1 MIKVENTYVLANFES
16 KVRILRIS
24 EEMIE
29 KIKEENDIVDII
41 SEHVRLK
48 RTGRNYSGLCPFH
61 HEKTPSFSVS
71 QDKQIYKCFGCG
83 EAGNVI
89 TFLMKLR
96 NLSFIEACEF
106 LAERAKIDLH
116 INENNNSKNTSKK
129 LYDINT
135 EAARFYFNNL
145 KNNVRI
151 IKYLNDRGLSGKI
164 IANFGLGYALDSW
177 NSLYDYLKGKGFSEL
192 DMLSLGLISK
202 SKHGNYYD
210 RFRNRVIFPVFNVKG
225 KVIGFGGRVL
235 DDSKP
240 KYLNSPETILF
251 NKGTNLYGLNFAVK
265 NNTTKSFIMV
275 EGYMDCISLHQV
287 GITNAIAS
295 LGTALTVNQAKLIKK
310 YTNKVYISYDSDLA
324 GQNAANRGLDILT
337 SEGLEVKVVDI
348 ENGKDPDE
356 FIKKYGKDAF
366 LKLLEKA
373 LPLEQYKINKAR
385 KETNLKDEKSLN
397 NFINK
402 ISDILISLS
411 PVERNLYVKKISE
424 EVNVDENVIYDVLNE
439 KNTKNKKNE
448 NKVNRKGKY
457 SLKLYREEP
466 SMKAGRA
473 LINLLINKRGFQYI
487 INELKTENI
496 LNKVHKK
503 IFDLII
509 ENMELDS
516 ETLRKKLELLCQ
528 DIDMSKEFVNI
539 NEVKLISLEEDEE
552 IKVYVKDCI
561 KELKKSRLEE
571 SKKEIMNNIKCLEKQ
586 GMLEES
592 IKFAQDLVEIEK
604 RIREI
609 Q

>member
-1 MIKVENTYVLANFES
+1 MENTYVLANFES

-24 EEMIE
+24 EEVIE

-89 TFLMKLR
+89 TFLMKLK
-96 NLSFIEACEF
+96 NLSFVEACEF

-116 INENNNSKNTSKK
+116 INENDNSKNITKK

-135 EAARFYFNNL
+135 EVARFYFNNL
-145 KNNVRI
+145 RNNTKV
-151 IKYLNDRGLSGKI
+151 IKYLNDRGLSSKI

-177 NSLYDYLKGKGFSEL
+177 NSLYDYLRSKGFSEL
-192 DMLSLGLISK
+192 DMYSLGLISK

-210 RFRNRVIFPVFNVKG
+210 KFRNRVMFPVFNAKG

-240 KYLNSPETILF
+240 KYLNSPETVLF
-251 NKGTNLYGLNFAVK
+251 NKGTNLYGLNFAIK
-265 NNTTKSFIMV
+265 NNTTKRYIMV
-275 EGYMDCISLHQV
+275 EAYMDCISLHQA

-295 LGTALTVNQAKLIKK
+295 LGTALTVSQAKLIKK
-310 YTNKVYISYDSDLA
+310 YTNKVYIAYDSDLA

-348 ENGKDPDE
+348 EHGKDPDE

-366 LKLLEKA
+366 LHLLEKS

-385 KETNLKDEKSLN
+385 KETDFKDEKSLN

-411 PVERNLYVKKISE
+411 PIERNLYVKKISE
-424 EVNVDENVIYDVLNE
+424 EVNVDEAAIYDVLNE
-439 KNTKNKKNE
+439 KNAKNKKNE
-448 NKVNRKGKY
+448 NKVNRKEKY

-466 SMKAGRA
+466 SVKAGRA
-473 LINLLINKRGFQYI
+473 LINLLINKKGFQYI

-496 LNKVHKK
+496 LNEVHKK
-503 IFDLII
+503 MFDLII
-509 ENMELDS
+509 ENREMNS
-516 ETLRKKLELLCQ
+516 ETLKKKLELSCQ
-528 DIDMSKEFVNI
+528 DLDMNKEFVNV
-539 NEVKLISLEEDEE
+539 NEFKLISLEEDEE
-552 IKVYVKDCI
+552 IKVYVNDCI
-561 KELKKSRLEE
+561 REIKKSRLEE
-571 SKKEIMNNIKCLEKQ
+571 SKREIMNNIKRLEEQ
-586 GMLEES
+586 GMFEES
-592 IKFAQDLVEIEK
+592 IRFAQNLVEIEK

-609 Q
+609 

>member
-1 MIKVENTYVLANFES
+1 MENTYVLANFES
-16 KVRILRIS
+16 KVGILRIS
-24 EEMIE
+24 EEVIE

-89 TFLMKLR
+89 TFLMKLK
-96 NLSFIEACEF
+96 NLSFVEACEF

-116 INENNNSKNTSKK
+116 INENDNSKNITKK

-135 EAARFYFNNL
+135 EVARFYFNNL
-145 KNNVRI
+145 RNNTKV
-151 IKYLNDRGLSGKI
+151 IKYLNDRGLSSKI

-177 NSLYDYLKGKGFSEL
+177 NSLYDYLRSKGFSEL
-192 DMLSLGLISK
+192 DMYSLGLISK

-210 RFRNRVIFPVFNVKG
+210 KFRNRVMFPVFNAKG

-240 KYLNSPETILF
+240 KYLNSPETVLF
-251 NKGTNLYGLNFAVK
+251 NKGTNLYGLNFAIK

-275 EGYMDCISLHQV
+275 EGYMDCISLHQA

-295 LGTALTVNQAKLIKK
+295 LGTALTVSQAKLIKK
-310 YTNKVYISYDSDLA
+310 YTNKVYIAYDSDLA

-356 FIKKYGKDAF
+356 FIKKYGKNAF
-366 LKLLEKA
+366 LQLLEKS

-385 KETNLKDEKSLN
+385 KETDFKDEKSLN

-411 PVERNLYVKKISE
+411 PIERNLYVKKISE
-424 EVNVDENVIYDVLNE
+424 EVNVDETAIYDVLNE
-439 KNTKNKKNE
+439 KNAKNKKNE
-448 NKVNRKGKY
+448 NKVNRKEKY

-466 SMKAGRA
+466 SVKAGRA
-473 LINLLINKRGFQYI
+473 LINLLINKKGFQYI

-496 LNKVHKK
+496 LNEVHKK
-503 IFDLII
+503 MFDLII
-509 ENMELDS
+509 ENMEMNS
-516 ETLRKKLELLCQ
+516 ETLKKKLELSCQ
-528 DIDMSKEFVNI
+528 DLDMNKEFVNV
-539 NEVKLISLEEDEE
+539 NEFKLISLEEDEE
-552 IKVYVKDCI
+552 IKVYVNDCI
-561 KELKKSRLEE
+561 REIKKSRLEE
-571 SKKEIMNNIKCLEKQ
+571 SKREIMNNIKRLEEQ
-586 GMLEES
+586 GMFEES
-592 IKFAQDLVEIEK
+592 IRFAQNLVEIEK

-609 Q
+609 

>member
-1 MIKVENTYVLANFES
+1 M
-16 KVRILRIS
+16 RIS
-24 EEMIE
+24 EEVIE

-89 TFLMKLR
+89 TFLMKLK
-96 NLSFIEACEF
+96 NLSFVEACEF

-116 INENNNSKNTSKK
+116 INENDNSKNITKK

-135 EAARFYFNNL
+135 EVARFYFNNL
-145 KNNVRI
+145 RNNTKV
-151 IKYLNDRGLSGKI
+151 IKYLNDRGLSSKI

-177 NSLYDYLKGKGFSEL
+177 NSLYDYLRSKGFSEL
-192 DMLSLGLISK
+192 DMYSLGLISK

-210 RFRNRVIFPVFNVKG
+210 KFRNRVMFPVFNAKG

-240 KYLNSPETILF
+240 KYLNSPETVLF
-251 NKGTNLYGLNFAVK
+251 NKGTNLYGLNFAIK

-275 EGYMDCISLHQV
+275 EGYMDCISLHQA

-295 LGTALTVNQAKLIKK
+295 LGTALTVSQAKLIKK
-310 YTNKVYISYDSDLA
+310 YTNKVYIAYDSDLA

-356 FIKKYGKDAF
+356 FIKKYGKNAF
-366 LKLLEKA
+366 LQLLEKS

-385 KETNLKDEKSLN
+385 KETDFKDEKSLN

-411 PVERNLYVKKISE
+411 PIERNLYVKKISE
-424 EVNVDENVIYDVLNE
+424 EVNVDETAIYDVLNE
-439 KNTKNKKNE
+439 KNAKNKKNE
-448 NKVNRKGKY
+448 NKVNRKEKY

-466 SMKAGRA
+466 SVKAGRA
-473 LINLLINKRGFQYI
+473 LINLLINKKGFQYI

-496 LNKVHKK
+496 LNEVHKK
-503 IFDLII
+503 MFDLII
-509 ENMELDS
+509 ENMEMNS
-516 ETLRKKLELLCQ
+516 ETLKKKLELSCQ
-528 DIDMSKEFVNI
+528 DLDMNKEFVNV
-539 NEVKLISLEEDEE
+539 NEFKLISLEEDEE
-552 IKVYVKDCI
+552 IKVYVNDCI
-561 KELKKSRLEE
+561 REIKKSRLEE
-571 SKKEIMNNIKCLEKQ
+571 SKREIMNNIKRLEEQ
-586 GMLEES
+586 GMFEES
-592 IKFAQDLVEIEK
+592 IRFAQNLVEIEK

-609 Q
+609 

>member
-1 MIKVENTYVLANFES
+1 M
-16 KVRILRIS
+16 RIS
-24 EEMIE
+24 EEVIE

-89 TFLMKLR
+89 TFLMKLK
-96 NLSFIEACEF
+96 NLSFVEACEF

-116 INENNNSKNTSKK
+116 INENDNSKNITKK

-135 EAARFYFNNL
+135 EVARFYFNNL
-145 KNNVRI
+145 RNNTKV
-151 IKYLNDRGLSGKI
+151 IKYLNDRGLSSKI

-177 NSLYDYLKGKGFSEL
+177 NSLYDYLRSKGVSEL
-192 DMLSLGLISK
+192 DMYSLGLISK

-210 RFRNRVIFPVFNVKG
+210 KFRNRVMFPVFNAKG

-240 KYLNSPETILF
+240 KYLNSPETVLF
-251 NKGTNLYGLNFAVK
+251 NKGTNLYGLNFAIK

-275 EGYMDCISLHQV
+275 EGYMDCISLHQA

-295 LGTALTVNQAKLIKK
+295 LGTALTVSQAKLIKK
-310 YTNKVYISYDSDLA
+310 YTNKVYIAYDSDLA

-356 FIKKYGKDAF
+356 FIKKYGKNAF
-366 LKLLEKA
+366 LQLLEKS

-385 KETNLKDEKSLN
+385 KETDFKDEKSLN

-411 PVERNLYVKKISE
+411 PIERNLYVKKISE
-424 EVNVDENVIYDVLNE
+424 EVNVDETAIYDVLNE
-439 KNTKNKKNE
+439 KNAKNKKNE
-448 NKVNRKGKY
+448 NKVNRKEKY

-466 SMKAGRA
+466 SVKAGRA
-473 LINLLINKRGFQYI
+473 LINLLINKKGFQYI

-496 LNKVHKK
+496 LNEVHKK
-503 IFDLII
+503 MFDLII
-509 ENMELDS
+509 ENMEMNS
-516 ETLRKKLELLCQ
+516 ETLKKKLELSCQ
-528 DIDMSKEFVNI
+528 DLDMNKEFVNV
-539 NEVKLISLEEDEE
+539 NEFKLISLEEDEE
-552 IKVYVKDCI
+552 IKVYVNDCI
-561 KELKKSRLEE
+561 REIKKSRLEE
-571 SKKEIMNNIKCLEKQ
+571 SKKEIMNNIKRLEEQ
-586 GMLEES
+586 GMFEES
-592 IKFAQDLVEIEK
+592 IRFAQNLVEIEK

-609 Q
+609 

>member
-1 MIKVENTYVLANFES
+1 MENTYVLANFES
-16 KVRILRIS
+16 KVGILRIS
-24 EEMIE
+24 EEVIE

-89 TFLMKLR
+89 TFLMKLK
-96 NLSFIEACEF
+96 NLSFVEACEF

-116 INENNNSKNTSKK
+116 INENDNSKNITKK

-135 EAARFYFNNL
+135 EVARFYFNNL
-145 KNNVRI
+145 RNNTKV
-151 IKYLNDRGLSGKI
+151 IKYLNDRGLSSKI

-177 NSLYDYLKGKGFSEL
+177 NSLYDYLRSKGFSEL
-192 DMLSLGLISK
+192 DMYSLGLISK

-210 RFRNRVIFPVFNVKG
+210 KFRNRVMFPVFNAKG

-240 KYLNSPETILF
+240 KYLNSPETVLF
-251 NKGTNLYGLNFAVK
+251 NKGTNLYGLNFAIK

-275 EGYMDCISLHQV
+275 EGYMDCISLHQA

-295 LGTALTVNQAKLIKK
+295 LGTALTVSQAKLIKK
-310 YTNKVYISYDSDLA
+310 YTNKVYIAYDSDLA

-356 FIKKYGKDAF
+356 FIKKYGKNAF
-366 LKLLEKA
+366 LQLLEKS

-385 KETNLKDEKSLN
+385 KETDFKDEKSLN

-411 PVERNLYVKKISE
+411 PIERNLYVKKISE
-424 EVNVDENVIYDVLNE
+424 EVNVDETAIYDVLNE
-439 KNTKNKKNE
+439 KNAKNKKNE
-448 NKVNRKGKY
+448 NKVNRKEKY

-466 SMKAGRA
+466 SVKAGRA
-473 LINLLINKRGFQYI
+473 LINLLINKKGFQYI

-496 LNKVHKK
+496 LNEVHKK
-503 IFDLII
+503 MFDLII
-509 ENMELDS
+509 ENMEMNS
-516 ETLRKKLELLCQ
+516 ETLKKKLELSCQ
-528 DIDMSKEFVNI
+528 DLDMNKEFVNV
-539 NEVKLISLEEDEE
+539 NEFKLISLEEDEE
-552 IKVYVKDCI
+552 IKVYVNDCI
-561 KELKKSRLEE
+561 REIKKSRLEE
-571 SKKEIMNNIKCLEKQ
+571 SKKEIMNNIKRLEEQ
-586 GMLEES
+586 GMFEES
-592 IKFAQDLVEIEK
+592 IRFAQNLVEIEK

-609 Q
+609 